1 MEKMKHL
8 LIISV
13 LFVGNNFSEDNFPI
27 KLTCEFGEEILYV
40 NVGSRP
46 ETSWIEFHPSSDDKL
61 SANLFH
67 NFKASKKKRIYPRK
81 RFNFFITEEKIELG
95 FPMMAGTQYLSINRL
110 TGGAKTFFF
119 VNKAGQCFK
128 GIKEYAEK
136 KF

>member
-46 ETSWIEFHPSSDDKL
+46 ETSWS
-61 SANLFH
+61 
-67 NFKASKKKRIYPRK
+67 
-81 RFNFFITEEKIELG
+81 
-95 FPMMAGTQYLSINRL
+95 MQ
-110 TGGAKTFFF
+110 
-119 VNKAGQCFK
+119 
-128 GIKEYAEK
+128 KES
-136 KF
+136 FR